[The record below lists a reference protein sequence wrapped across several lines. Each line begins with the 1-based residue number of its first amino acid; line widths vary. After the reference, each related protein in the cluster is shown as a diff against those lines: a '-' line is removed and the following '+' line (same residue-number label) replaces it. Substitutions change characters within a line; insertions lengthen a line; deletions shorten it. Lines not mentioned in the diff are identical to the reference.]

1 MTVRDLRLVPAAL
14 VGYVVT
20 WWLVASEPR
29 TALVMVAATV
39 AGALLAAAARALVLA
54 RHPALL
60 VTGVLVPDGA
70 AHPRPGPR
78 GVRERAVQLLARVL
92 RGGTGQVVLVAGAVM
107 ILSLA
112 AGAQLHAGR
121 SGVLPLLVE
130 AGATGTV
137 TGTVLSEPRP
147 TSPGFDGE
155 PRYVRTVT
163 ATTVSGRVDGVP
175 TSGPAHGEVVV
186 LGGSEL
192 LSPGYGATVE
202 VEGRLLPVD
211 PGSAAT
217 AMLAL
222 GPGTSST
229 SPPLREVAPPGAVLS
244 TVGTIRSAFLEVA
257 ATLPE
262 QARGLVPGVA
272 VGDTSMMSP
281 GLDHA
286 MKTTSLTHVTAVS
299 GAHFAIIFATV
310 TGLCA
315 LLRLPLRARVPVAGT
330 AMLGFVLLVHPE
342 PSVLRAAVMSS
353 VTLGAVLVGRP
364 AQSLTALCVAVLV
377 LLAVDPFLART
388 YGFVLS
394 VLGTAGIVVGTRP
407 IAAWLGRLLP
417 RWLAL
422 AVAVPLAAQMA
433 CGPVIIL
440 LDPFVPTYSVPANL
454 IATPALVPATV
465 LGVAGALAA
474 PWWPQVSS
482 GLSQVA
488 GWATWWIAEVAERF
502 AAAPLA
508 RVPWVEGAPGV
519 ALLAAVTVLTVV
531 VVGRWGSL
539 VWAVR
544 TGVYV
549 AGLGAAPS
557 SPRQSLWDVLLRRDG
572 GRGTRP
578 AQAAARP
585 LARPVAVLACVALG
599 LGVVWQT
606 QPPWLADLVRP
617 GGTAWSD
624 DWQVVMCDVGQG
636 DALVVRTGPGAAVM
650 VDVGPAGDAA
660 ARCLDELGVTTLDLL
675 VLTHFHH
682 DHVGGLPEVLAG
694 REVQQVYVS
703 PVHDPAT
710 HAATVARQLDDA
722 GVPWEEASAS
732 THANPEPLLTGPAPE
747 EVRWDVLAPAEDVA
761 AGTGDR
767 AANDSSVVL
776 ALRTPDLSIIAL
788 GDLETAGQASLLRTL
803 VSDGTGAVDVVKM
816 AHHGSRT
823 QDPALAHHLSP
834 SVTLVS
840 AGADNTYGHP
850 TESALDL
857 YASTGSAI
865 LRTDTCGTVGLVVR
879 EEQTLVAGGC
889 S

>member
-14 VGYVVT
+14 VGFVVT
-20 WWLVASEPR
+20 WWLVASEPWA
-29 TALVMVAATV
+29 ALVVVAATV
-39 AGALLAAAARALVLA
+39 AGALLAAGARALVLA
-54 RHPALL
+54 RRPALL
-60 VTGVLVPDGA
+60 STVAAVPVSAEPRRPARTVLFERL
-70 AHPRPGPR
+70 AH
-78 GVRERAVQLLARVL
+78 LLNQVL
-92 RGGTGQVVLVAGAVM
+92 RDGLGQLVLVAGAVVV
-107 ILSLA
+107 LSLA
-112 AGAQLHAGR
+112 VGVQLHAGR
-121 SGVLPLLVE
+121 SGALPLLVE
-130 AGATGTV
+130 AGTTGTV

-163 ATTVSGRVDGVP
+163 ATAVSGRVDGVH
-175 TSGPAHGEVVV
+175 TTGPAHGEVVV
-186 LGGSEL
+186 LGGVEV

-229 SPPLREVAPPGAVLS
+229 AALRVVAPPGAVLS

-353 VTLGAVLVGRP
+353 VTLAAVLLGRP

-474 PWWPQVSS
+474 PWWPQASS

-502 AAAPLA
+502 AAAPMA
-508 RVPWVEGAPGV
+508 RIPWVEGAPGV
-519 ALLAAVTVLTVV
+519 ALLAAVTVLAIV

-549 AGLGAAPS
+549 VGLGAAPS
-557 SPRQSLWDVLLRRDG
+557 SPRRSLGDVLLRRDG

-585 LARPVAVLACVALG
+585 LARPAAVLVCVALG

-636 DALVVRTGPGAAVM
+636 DALVVQTGPGAAVM
-650 VDVGPAGDAA
+650 IDVGPAGDAA

-694 REVQQVYVS
+694 REVQQAYVS
-703 PVHDPAT
+703 PVRDPAT
-710 HAATVARQLDDA
+710 HAETVARQLDDA
-722 GVPWEEASAS
+722 GVPWEEARAS
-732 THANPEPLLTGPAPE
+732 THANPEPLLAGPAPE
-747 EVRWDVLAPAEDVA
+747 EVRWEVLAPADDVA

-803 VSDGTGAVDVVKM
+803 VSDSTGTVDVVKM

-840 AGADNTYGHP
+840 AGADNIYGHP

-879 EEQTLVAGGC
+879 EGQTLVAGGC